1 MKQKRIVPFPGR
13 QQGAVLIVSMLLLLV
28 VTVLAL
34 GASQGTRL
42 QERMVGSQRNF
53 DLAFQ
58 AAEAGLRAG
67 ERIIDNSM
75 TAPPPPCASLRNG
88 PCLVYERGYLDS
100 FVSYE
105 DQAFQE
111 REWWAERAQ
120 SYDTTADAIAGEGLA
135 GDDPLFYIEE
145 LAEVRDTGSPSPTGP
160 TPSRVYYRVISRGE
174 GGTANA
180 QVVLHSTYV
189 RRFN

>member
-1 MKQKRIVPFPGR
+1 MKQKLIIRAPAHQR
-13 QQGAVLIVSMLLLLV
+13 GAVLIVSMLLLLI
-28 VTVLAL
+28 VTILAL
-34 GASQGTRL
+34 SASQATRL

-58 AAEAGLRAG
+58 SAEAGLRAG
-67 ERIIDNSM
+67 ERIVSDSM
-75 TAPPPPCASLRNG
+75 VDPPLPCIAISSP
-88 PCLVYERGYLDS
+88 PCLVYERGYLNG

-111 REWWAERAQ
+111 RDWWLGRSQ
-120 SYDTTADAIAGEGLA
+120 SYAATPAISGDGLA
-135 GDDPLFYIEE
+135 GQDPLFYIEE
-145 LAEVRDTGSPSPTGP
+145 LEEVCDSCSNGPGGPAPTV
-160 TPSRVYYRVISRGE
+160 VYYRIVARGE

-180 QVVLHSTYV
+180 AVVLHSTFA